1 MTRAGRR
8 PGSPET
14 REHIVAVA
22 RRAFGARGYD
32 ATSLRSIAA
41 EADVDPG
48 LLIHYFGTKEGVF
61 RAALEVTIR
70 PDQLFAGLEDLG
82 RREMAEQIVRRYLSM
97 LDRPEARDVVMGL
110 VRSAVSNEHA
120 ADMLRELLLQP
131 VVTSLVPLLPEP
143 DAQLRASLI
152 VAHLI
157 GIAMLRLVAR
167 AEQVVRAA
175 DEELVKLAGPAI
187 ERYLQQSGTCNKRA
201 PAG

>member
-1 MTRAGRR
+1 MTRSGRR

-48 LLIHYFGTKEGVF
+48 LLIHYFGTKDGVF
-61 RAALEVTIR
+61 RAALEITIR

-82 RREMAEQIVRRYLSM
+82 NREVAEHIVRRYLTM
-97 LDRPEARDVVMGL
+97 LDRAEARDVVMGL

-120 ADMLRELLLQP
+120 AGMLRDLLIQGVL
-131 VVTSLVPLLPEP
+131 TSLTPLIAEP
-143 DAQLRASLI
+143 DAPLRASLI
-152 VAHLI
+152 VAQLI
-157 GIAMLRLVAR
+157 GIAMLRHVAR
-167 AEQVVRAA
+167 AELVVRAT
-175 DEELVKLAGPAI
+175 DEELVALVGPAI
-187 ERYLQQSGTCNKRA
+187 EQYLQ
-201 PAG
+201 